1 MPFLLSLIFLLLP
14 LQLLADSKLKV
25 VTSIHPIQLIADEI
39 MSGTGNSDLL
49 IQSDQSPH
57 HFQLKPSQLK
67 LATQSDLL
75 IWVSNEFETGLNRL
89 QNILPADTEKLEL
102 VHHLPQSHL
111 IEDHHS
117 IDGHIWLSPE
127 NVLLIAQSI
136 TLKLSILDPENKTL
150 YANNLQNLSNKA
162 SRWKTLSQQQLTDSK
177 PRYILDHQFLAYF
190 EQSFGL
196 KNIGSLRNSHDQG
209 SSIKQISRLHQQ
221 LKQTPAKCLV
231 VTSLPLSQQAQQI
244 VNKFQLETVAINLL
258 NERNSHQSVMDL
270 LDNIVTKLSNCR

>member
-1 MPFLLSLIFLLLP
+1 MPFLLSVIYLLFP

-25 VTSIHPIQLIADEI
+25 VTSIHPVQLIADEI
-39 MSGTGNSDLL
+39 MSGSGKSELL

-67 LATQSDLL
+67 LATQSNLL
-75 IWVSNEFETGLNRL
+75 IWVSNEFETGLKRL

-102 VHHLPQSHL
+102 VRHLPQSHL

-127 NVLLIAQSI
+127 NVSLIAQLI
-136 TLKLSILDPENKTL
+136 AHKLSSLDPENEQL
-150 YANNLQNLSNKA
+150 YANNLQNLSNKI
-162 SRWKTLSQQQLTDSK
+162 SRWKTQAQQQLTDSN

-190 EQSFGL
+190 ERSFGL
-196 KNIGSLRNSHDQG
+196 QNIGSLRNSHDHG

-221 LKQTPAKCLV
+221 LSQTPAKCLV
-231 VTSLPLSQQAQQI
+231 VTSLPLSRQAQQI
-244 VNKFQLETVAINLL
+244 VKKFQLETVTINLL
-258 NERNSHQSVMDL
+258 NEGNSHQSVMDL
-270 LDNIVTKLSNCR
+270 LDNIVIKLSNCQ

>member
-1 MPFLLSLIFLLLP
+1 MPFLLSFIFLIFP
-14 LQLLADSKLKV
+14 LQLLADSNLKV
-25 VTSIHPIQLIADEI
+25 VISILPIQLIADEI
-39 MSGTGNSDLL
+39 MNGAGKSQLL

-75 IWVSNEFETGLNRL
+75 IWVSSEFETGLKRL
-89 QNILPADTEKLEL
+89 QNILPTDTEKLEL
-102 VHHLPQSHL
+102 VRHLPQSNL

-127 NVLLIAQSI
+127 NVSLIAQLI
-136 TLKLSILDPENKTL
+136 ALKLSSLDPENKQL
-150 YANNLQNLSNKA
+150 YSNNLQTLTK
-162 SRWKTLSQQQLTDSK
+162 KTSLWTQLSQQQLIDSK

-190 EQSFGL
+190 EKSFGL
-196 KNIGSLRNSHDQG
+196 QNIGSLRNSHDHS

-231 VTSLPLSQQAQQI
+231 VTSLPLSRQAQQI
-244 VNKFQLETVAINLL
+244 VKKFQLETVVINLL
-258 NERNSHQSVMDL
+258 NDGDKHKSVMDL
-270 LDNIVTKLSNCR
+270 LDNIVKKLSNCQ